1 MTSQLMKKA
10 EREKLSEL
18 FRAFD
23 KNSDGKIDKAE
34 LKDGYENL
42 MGKIMSDDEVESIF
56 TKIDIDSSGFIDY
69 NEFYNFI
76 IFGSCHVYGNNDE
89 RRKIES
95 GICNVRL
102 RQIWKYRD

>member
-34 LKDGYENL
+34 LKDGYNNL

-69 NEFYNFI
+69 NEFL
-76 IFGSCHVYGNNDE
+76 GAAMSME
-89 RRKIES
+89 TMMSEE
-95 GICNVRL
+95 RL
-102 RQIWKYRD
+102 RSAFAMFD

>member
-1 MTSQLMKKA
+1 MKKA

-69 NEFYNFI
+69 NEFL
-76 IFGSCHVYGNNDE
+76 GAAMSME
-89 RRKIES
+89 TMMSEEK
-95 GICNVRL
+95 L
-102 RQIWKYRD
+102 RAAFAMFD

>member
-1 MTSQLMKKA
+1 MTSQLMKKV

-34 LKDGYENL
+34 LKDGYNNL

-69 NEFYNFI
+69 NEFL
-76 IFGSCHVYGNNDE
+76 GAAMSME
-89 RRKIES
+89 TMMSEE
-95 GICNVRL
+95 RL
-102 RQIWKYRD
+102 RSAFAMFD